1 MICQK
6 CGIENNDRYEF
17 CTGCGASLKA
27 LPPQPAGFSPPANT
41 PPDKNVEHLSSPTV
55 FSAPVSGS
63 RAITPPSDSMSETIA
78 VPTFASNLS
87 YWEPTG
93 KGNKLMLAAGAAL
106 GFIFFLIVGGGIFVW
121 WQMQKSDQQTTDIQN
136 LPVRA
141 STNTISDS
149 NSSNLNKSPNS
160 TADDEFTRL
169 QSKLNNAAPNEKNA
183 LDTELKNAESKY
195 PNDYRFSYQR
205 AKLETV
211 KSKGHHEAFEML
223 FAAGEKAIK
232 SNKSADLL
240 SDLQRDKILDL
251 KRLTDH
257 QEWRVLQN
265 ALQNKNSKA
274 LDVKGH

>member
-6 CGIENNDRYEF
+6 CGEENKEVYGF
-17 CTGCGASLKA
+17 CTNCGANLKG
-27 LPPQPAGFSPPANT
+27 LPPEPAGFSPPAN
-41 PPDKNVEHLSSPTV
+41 PSSDKNVESFSSPTV

-63 RAITPPSDSMSETIA
+63 QATVPPADSMSETIA

-87 YWEPTG
+87 YREP
-93 KGNKLMLAAGAAL
+93 KGNSNKFLLIAGAAI
-106 GFIFFLIVGGGIFVW
+106 GFVFFLIVAGGAFVW
-121 WQMQKSDQQTTDIQN
+121 WQLQKSDQQTTDNQN
-136 LPVRA
+136 LQVKA
-141 STNTISDS
+141 GTNTISDS
-149 NSSNLNKSPNS
+149 NSSNLNALPNS
-160 TADDEFTRL
+160 SADDEFTRL
-169 QSKLNNAAPNEKNA
+169 QSKLNNAAPNEKHA
-183 LDTELKNAESKY
+183 LDSELARAENKY
-195 PNDYRFSYQR
+195 PNDYRFTYQR

-211 KSKGHHEAFEML
+211 GSKEHHEAFEML

-265 ALQNKNSKA
+265 ALQTKNSKA

>member
-6 CGIENNDRYEF
+6 CGEENKEVYGF
-17 CTGCGASLKA
+17 CTKCGANLKSLR
-27 LPPQPAGFSPPANT
+27 PEPAGFDLPANT
-41 PPDKNVEHLSSPTV
+41 FPNESVENLNAPNV
-55 FSAPVSGS
+55 FSAPVSS
-63 RAITPPSDSMSETIA
+63 SQAMAPPADSVNESVAM
-78 VPTFASNLS
+78 PTFASNLS
-87 YWEPTG
+87 YREP
-93 KGNKLMLAAGAAL
+93 KGNSNKFLLIVGAAI
-106 GFIFFLIVGGGIFVW
+106 GFVFFLIVAGGAFVW
-121 WQMQKSDQQTTDIQN
+121 WQMQKSDQQTIDNQN
-136 LPVRA
+136 LQIRA
-141 STNTISDS
+141 SSNTISDY
-149 NSSNLNKSPNS
+149 NSSNLNASPNS

-240 SDLQRDKILDL
+240 SDLQRDKILAL

>member
-6 CGIENNDRYEF
+6 CGEENKEVYGF
-17 CTGCGASLKA
+17 CTNCGANLKSL
-27 LPPQPAGFSPPANT
+27 PEPTRFRPPANT
-41 PPDKNVEHLSSPTV
+41 SPNESVEHVIAPTD
-55 FSAPVSGS
+55 FSAPVSS
-63 RAITPPSDSMSETIA
+63 SQVTASLSDSVNETIA

-87 YWEPTG
+87 YREP
-93 KGNKLMLAAGAAL
+93 KGNSNKLLFIAGAAL
-106 GFIFFLIVGGGIFVW
+106 GFVFFLIVAGGAFIW
-121 WQMQKSDQQTTDIQN
+121 WQMQKSDQQTTDNRNQQM
-136 LPVRA
+136 RA
-141 STNTISDS
+141 STNTISGS
-149 NSSNLNKSPNS
+149 NSSNLNAAPNS

-183 LDTELKNAESKY
+183 LDTELKKAENKY
-195 PNDYRFSYQR
+195 PNDYRFTYQR

-211 KSKGHHEAFEML
+211 KSKEHHEAFEML